1 MKVHWFKSKQVEII
15 FLVVALLLT
24 ILGLLNY
31 SYYNGNREVLMY
43 EQVETM
49 QAVAINLSKS
59 IQLSYKE
66 EGFVE
71 DPIDLSIM
79 PTSLEEV
86 TVFDPSAFIA
96 QQEKLEDR
104 MYTQGILY
112 GTYKYHIKED
122 YDYVSKAYETN
133 NELSLETE
141 IDGKSLLKTYFPHSL
156 DYPVIISLV
165 SDLSEI
171 NSYTASFLLKMQ
183 LLTGVSIILVLIGLI
198 IQSRYYTTNKNMAIQ
213 AEQTLHIDNL
223 DQLFTSIKE
232 QRHDFNNQISTI
244 QSLVVTEQ
252 YDDLRKFTNEM
263 IGEATLINDIIKINS
278 SALAGL
284 IQAKIIYALKQ
295 KITFTYE
302 FINIQK
308 TNLDTI
314 KSTDL
319 VKIMSNLIDNAFDA
333 VQALPEKERTVEL
346 TGYLEDDRMIF
357 NVFSSGKPISE
368 QLIEQIFEKG
378 FSTKMNNENHSG
390 LGLYIVQKV
399 IKQYH
404 GRITVDPK
412 TNGNTFT
419 ISIPI

>member
-86 TVFDPSAFIA
+86 TVFDPSAFNA

-141 IDGKSLLKTYFPHSL
+141 IDGKSLLKTYFPHYL

-171 NSYTASFLLKMQ
+171 NSYTDSFLLKMQ
-183 LLTGVSIILVLIGLI
+183 LLTGVSIVLVLIGLI
-198 IQSRYYTTNKNMAIQ
+198 IKSRYYTSNKNMAIQ
-213 AEQTLHIDNL
+213 AEQTSYIENM
-223 DQLFTSIKE
+223 DQLFTLIKE
-232 QRHDFNNQISTI
+232 QRHDFNNQMSTI

-252 YDDLRKFTNEM
+252 YDDLRKFTDEM

-278 SALAGL
+278 PALTGL

-295 KITFTYE
+295 KITFTYD

-390 LGLYIVQKV
+390 LGLYIVQKI

-404 GRITVDPK
+404 GRITVNPK